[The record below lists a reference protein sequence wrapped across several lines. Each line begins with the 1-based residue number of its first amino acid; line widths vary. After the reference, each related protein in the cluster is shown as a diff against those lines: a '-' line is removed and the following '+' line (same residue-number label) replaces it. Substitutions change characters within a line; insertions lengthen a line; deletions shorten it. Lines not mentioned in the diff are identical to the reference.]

1 MIIGVPL
8 FVADGK
14 PCANPTEFC
23 WFGVGTRGRR
33 ARPQKI
39 ISDLPVIG
47 NITSDRER
55 LHFGVAQHHVH
66 SLWYDTLSF
75 GQNLGIEAELEYS
88 VGSKLWYDTLS
99 FGQNLGI
106 EAELEYSVGS
116 SGPREFRFCHFVG
129 PGTQRARFLDLDQEI
144 RPPSPSPVFQR
155 PLIDHIRPRTE
166 GFCCLR
172 HGVLP
177 GKRRWDLHHIQTF
190 ASV

>member
-8 FVADGK
+8 FIADGK

-88 VGSKLWYDTLS
+88 VGS
-99 FGQNLGI
+99 
-106 EAELEYSVGS
+106 

-129 PGTQRARFLDLDQEI
+129 PGTQRARFLDLDQE
-144 RPPSPSPVFQR
+144 
-155 PLIDHIRPRTE
+155 
-166 GFCCLR
+166 
-172 HGVLP
+172 
-177 GKRRWDLHHIQTF
+177 
-190 ASV
+190 